1 MNNLSEK
8 EKNSKTFKADPS
20 KTTLT
25 SDIMASAFLLMM
37 EDKELAVKKIKKD
50 ILDAKNKQK
59 VDPKA
64 KTKKD
69 EPVQEVEEVP
79 IEKEIPQLDKI
90 FFLND
95 FPNLEELPKIKGI

>member
-1 MNNLSEK
+1 MKDPKDEVMEIISRQDIIEQAREKGLYIDMNNLSEK

-50 ILDAKNKQK
+50 ILDAKNK
-59 VDPKA
+59 
-64 KTKKD
+64 
-69 EPVQEVEEVP
+69 
-79 IEKEIPQLDKI
+79 
-90 FFLND
+90 
-95 FPNLEELPKIKGI
+95 